1 MLDYAKDSLLV
12 NQVKTEEAIKY
23 FGNQVKLAKALGIT
37 KQAVSGWGDTVP
49 VGRAYQLQAVTNG
62 ALIAKQQ
69 SAA

>member
-1 MLDYAKDSLLV
+1 M
-12 NQVKTEEAIKY
+12 KTEEAIKY

-37 KQAVSGWGDTVP
+37 KQAVSRWGDTVP